1 MTEGIWIA
9 VIAGAFG
16 LLGTIATGI
25 AMGLVRVVNLLLSRS
40 KETIEQVE
48 KERDY
53 WRGLV
58 KQDRETEVPE

>member
-1 MTEGIWIA
+1 MSEGIWIA

-16 LLGTIATGI
+16 LFGTIATGI

-40 KETIEQVE
+40 KETVEQVE

-53 WRGLV
+53 WKSLAEKAR
-58 KQDRETEVPE
+58 KTEVRE